1 MSGEWRR
8 KDRDEKSKSN
18 LARPEAKIFYA
29 MVKEARGNKRALA
42 GVSVAQDEL
51 GLPTS
56 WLRERVAGRIRVK
69 PVDLEVLQ
77 RLINIAKSRVYHSGI
92 TVEEA
97 TARRRENAKPSAEL
111 AEYRRAVRR
120 MCRECVGCDGRDK
133 DEDLECPDGSCPL
146 RPISPLKLSAKPIV
160 VGETWE

>member
-1 MSGEWRR
+1 MAGQWRA
-8 KDRDEKSKSN
+8 KERDAKAKIN

-29 MVKEARGNKRALA
+29 MVKEARGTRRALS

-69 PVDLEVLQ
+69 PVDLEILQ
-77 RLINIAKSRVYHSGI
+77 RLIGIAKSRVYHAGLN
-92 TVEEA
+92 VEEA
-97 TARRRENAKPSAEL
+97 QARRRENAKPSAEL
-111 AEYRRAVRR
+111 AEYRQAVRK
-120 MCRECVGCDGRDK
+120 MCRECVGCDGREK

-146 RPISPLKLSAKPIV
+146 RPISPLKLSGKPII

>member
-1 MSGEWRR
+1 MAGEWRR
-8 KDRDEKSKSN
+8 KDRDEKSKTN

-92 TVEEA
+92 TPEEA
-97 TARRRENAKPSAEL
+97 SARRRENAKPSAEL
-111 AEYRRAVRR
+111 ADEPSVVCVESASGATVGIKTRISNARTDLARCVR
-120 MCRECVGCDGRDK
+120 
-133 DEDLECPDGSCPL
+133 SL
-146 RPISPLKLSAKPIV
+146 RLNSPRSRS
-160 VGETWE
+160 

>member
-1 MSGEWRR
+1 MSGEWRA
-8 KDRDEKSKSN
+8 KERDAKAKIN

-29 MVKEARGNKRALA
+29 MVKEARGKRRALA

-69 PVDLEVLQ
+69 PVDLEILQ
-77 RLINIAKSRVYHSGI
+77 RLIGIAKTRVYHSGLTI
-92 TVEEA
+92 EEA
-97 TARRRENAKPSAEL
+97 QARRRENAKPSAEL
-111 AEYRRAVRR
+111 AEYRQAVRK
-120 MCRECVGCDGRDK
+120 MCRECVGCDGREK
-133 DEDLECPDGSCPL
+133 DEELECPDGSCPL